1 MQDCLGAI
9 PICNQV
15 YTETSSPNGAGNYTN
30 EINGT
35 SQGGIC
41 CMDNE
46 LNSIWYTFTVNT
58 SGTFGFTLT
67 PNNSNDDYD
76 WAMFD
81 ITNATCADIFNDI
94 SLQVS
99 CNAAGG
105 GGCHGPTGANGMSTY
120 NNQGAGCGNQ
130 PNQFLGMN
138 PHNALVPVQAGNTYV
153 LVVSNWTG
161 SPSGYTIDFGI
172 SGNIGIIDNI
182 VPTIVEM
189 EIPEDCSG
197 EAFRVTFSE
206 NIRCNTVEGFN
217 FVINGPGGPYN
228 AIVNSS
234 ACLVGGEYDKTF
246 EIEVIP
252 PIFEPGNFTIELV
265 TNGIDQVLDLC
276 DNPATPSSFNF
287 EILNVPLNALNIGN
301 DTILCEGESITLN
314 ATLPYAEGYT
324 WQDGSIQPTLTV
336 NTTGTYSVNV
346 ANICNELYD
355 EIFIEFV
362 SPKVVD
368 VDLGPDVEL
377 CPGELYQ
384 LDATWENGIKYI
396 WQDDFLG
403 ANYTVSETNLY
414 EVMITGAC
422 GEMGTASIEVI
433 YDETQLSLNIGV
445 DTLLCEEKND
455 ILALDATDLNAETYE
470 WQDGSTSPLFTV
482 TEEGTYA
489 VTITDECNVVT
500 DEILVDYTN
509 CTICEIFIPNG
520 FSPDFNGFNDE
531 FKPFSN
537 CEIRDYSIK
546 IFNRW
551 GALVF
556 ESDNIDN
563 GWNGT
568 FNGRPVTEGV
578 YAYWIE
584 YNVNQMDEDLKKRF
598 GGDVTV
604 IR

>member
-1 MQDCLGAI
+1 MRVILSPSHKI
-9 PICNQV
+9 VSFPIFK
-15 YTETSSPNGAGNYTN
+15 A
-30 EINGT
+30 
-35 SQGGIC
+35 
-41 CMDNE
+41 
-46 LNSIWYTFTVNT
+46 L
-58 SGTFGFTLT
+58 SGTFK
-67 PNNSNDDYD
+67 
-76 WAMFD
+76 
-81 ITNATCADIFNDI
+81 I
-94 SLQVS
+94 SKLKEDGV
-99 CNAAGG
+99 AGLS
-105 GGCHGPTGANGMSTY
+105 HKSRTWS
-120 NNQGAGCGNQ
+120 
-130 PNQFLGMN
+130 
-138 PHNALVPVQAGNTYV
+138 
-153 LVVSNWTG
+153 
-161 SPSGYTIDFGI
+161 
-172 SGNIGIIDNI
+172 
-182 VPTIVEM
+182 
-189 EIPEDCSG
+189 IP
-197 EAFRVTFSE
+197 
-206 NIRCNTVEGFN
+206 
-217 FVINGPGGPYN
+217 
-228 AIVNSS
+228 
-234 ACLVGGEYDKTF
+234 
-246 EIEVIP
+246 
-252 PIFEPGNFTIELV
+252 LV
-265 TNGIDQVLDLC
+265 TNSMVKLPGSKMGRITSISNVLSYS
-276 DNPATPSSFNF
+276 P
-287 EILNVPLNALNIGN
+287 
-301 DTILCEGESITLN
+301 
-314 ATLPYAEGYT
+314 
-324 WQDGSIQPTLTV
+324 PTLTV

-445 DTLLCEEKND
+445 NTLLCEEKND